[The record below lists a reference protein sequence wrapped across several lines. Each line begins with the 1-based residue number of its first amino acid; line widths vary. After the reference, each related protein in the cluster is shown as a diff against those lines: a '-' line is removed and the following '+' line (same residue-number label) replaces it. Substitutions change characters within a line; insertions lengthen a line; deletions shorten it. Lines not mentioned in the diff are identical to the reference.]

1 MHEPLVSLRVSSP
14 SSLLEPVCI
23 HTSSTIVDVG
33 RAFST
38 GGHLFQTL
46 PTLYIHARVVTSQR
60 FTALVIWSYYTGLAS
75 EDGAG
80 VLQVKIMQGFRSY
93 CKGQYTYSSSFVR
106 EYVLVQSGGVV
117 GKTQHCITVPYD

>member
-33 RAFST
+33 RAFPAQVAIYFK
-38 GGHLFQTL
+38 HY

-60 FTALVIWSYYTGLAS
+60 FTALVIRSYYTGLAS

-80 VLQVKIMQGFRSY
+80 VLLVKIVQGFRSY
-93 CKGQYTYSSSFVR
+93 CLQGPVH
-106 EYVLVQSGGVV
+106 VLE
-117 GKTQHCITVPYD
+117 